1 MAENLWFWN
10 ILGIEPTK
18 DKTVIKRSFSK
29 LAHEKNPEDDPEG
42 YAKLHDAYKEALNYA
57 SEKIVVVSE
66 NGNTV
71 KENQSAYDFSSVND
85 DDRPL
90 LMTIAG
96 LTEEIRRFK
105 IKNNVYTYENLFQK
119 PVSELHEI
127 TISLFKLYAALAF
140 KTDNMNVWT
149 AFFNEPLITIVLE
162 EPDLRSFLIDYFPE
176 GDVNRATI
184 AGFISSYEDNL
195 TQKIEKEKLEKER
208 KKEEEQALQKKQ
220 GIWIYLAVASS
231 ILFIVLITMPSDI
244 NLPESQI
251 ITIGCMILSFGLGC
265 LSRHLKIYAK
275 REKSRKKIILSRILI
290 VAVIISISIG
300 WISFFS
306 ENTSDGIY
314 TYVSLACCLMFTA
327 ISIITVLLDS
337 NPIERI
343 KRALHGK

>member
-1 MAENLWFWN
+1 MKKLTMS
-10 ILGIEPTK
+10 ILAGVTITAISTISFGATGK
-18 DKTVIKRSFSK
+18 VNTDTARIRSEASSDSSIVNSK
-29 LAHEKNPEDDPEG
+29 LQN
-42 YAKLHDAYKEALNYA
+42 EALD
-57 SEKIVVVSE
+57 IIQR
-66 NGNTV
+66 NT
-71 KENQSAYDFSSVND
+71 NID
-85 DDRPL
+85 
-90 LMTIAG
+90 
-96 LTEEIRRFK
+96 
-105 IKNNVYTYENLFQK
+105 IKSMQENLFQK

-195 TQKIEKEKLEKER
+195 AHKIEKEKLEKER
-208 KKEEEQALQKKQ
+208 ETEEEQALQKKQ
-220 GIWIYLAVASS
+220 GIWIYLAVAST

-244 NLPESQI
+244 NLSEAQI
-251 ITIGCMILSFGLGC
+251 ITIGCMILSFGLSC

-275 REKSRKKIILSRILI
+275 REKSRKKILLSRILI